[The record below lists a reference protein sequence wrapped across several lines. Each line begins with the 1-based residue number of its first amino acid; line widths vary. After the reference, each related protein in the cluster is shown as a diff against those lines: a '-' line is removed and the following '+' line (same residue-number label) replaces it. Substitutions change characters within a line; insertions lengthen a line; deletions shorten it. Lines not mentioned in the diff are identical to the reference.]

1 MMTEEK
7 ESQDFQGE
15 EKVYPHP
22 GVKLTTRIAILLG
35 CIIGIVLGVL
45 LRMYAVQFCE
55 WLYDI
60 ALTGSVNNFRNLGL
74 GMVIAFSACFV
85 GYLIEIFMGYS
96 TKEIAL
102 SQEGIVFRRQK
113 RNSIV
118 IQSITNVKEGSRGR
132 VLKLTGLTPEGKTIK
147 KKVSLADVGKKRWQ
161 EFKQDVSKIQSG
173 N

>member
-1 MMTEEK
+1 MTEEK
-7 ESQDFQGE
+7 ESQKFSGE

-60 ALTGSVNNFRNLGL
+60 ALTSSVNNFRNLGL

-96 TKEIAL
+96 IKEIAL
-102 SQEGIVFRRQK
+102 TKAGVVFKRR

-118 IQSITNVKEGSRGR
+118 MQRIVDVKEGSRGR
-132 VLKLTGLTPEGKTIK
+132 VLKLTGLTPKGKSVNRR
-147 KKVSLADVGKKRWQ
+147 VSQGDVGRKRWQ
-161 EFKQDVSKIQSG
+161 EFKQDM
-173 N
+173 

>member
-1 MMTEEK
+1 MTTEEK
-7 ESQDFQGE
+7 ESQEPWAG

-22 GVKLTTRIAILLG
+22 GVKLTTHIAILLG

-60 ALTGSVNNFRNLGL
+60 ALTSSVNNFRNLGL

-102 SQEGIVFRRQK
+102 SQEGIVLRRQK

-147 KKVSLADVGKKRWQ
+147 RRLLRAEVGRKRWQ
-161 EFKQDVSKIQSG
+161 EFKQDLQKIQSG
-173 N
+173 D

>member
-1 MMTEEK
+1 MTEEK
-7 ESQDFQGE
+7 ESQKFSGE

-60 ALTGSVNNFRNLGL
+60 ALTSSVNNFRNLGL
-74 GMVIAFSACFV
+74 GMVIAFSAILVLSTIVVFA
-85 GYLIEIFMGYS
+85 GYS
-96 TKEIAL
+96 LEEIVL
-102 SQEGIVFRRQK
+102 SQEGITFKRK

-118 IQSITNVKEGSRGR
+118 IQKVTDVKETSRGR
-132 VLKLTGLTPEGKTIK
+132 ILKLTGLSPEGKTLK
-147 KKVSLADVGKKRWQ
+147 KRVKWADVGRKRWG
-161 EFKQDVSKIQSG
+161 EFKKDLERIKSG